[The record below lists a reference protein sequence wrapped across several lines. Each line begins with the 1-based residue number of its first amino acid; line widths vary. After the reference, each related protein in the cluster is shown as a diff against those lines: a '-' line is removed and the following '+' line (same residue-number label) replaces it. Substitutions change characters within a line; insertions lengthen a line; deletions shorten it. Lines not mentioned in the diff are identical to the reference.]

1 MTVVSSQKMNIRI
14 MSSDVTSP
22 SMAPANATNTPP
34 NRPSPCAETEKY
46 AAQ

>member
-1 MTVVSSQKMNIRI
+1 MTVVSSQKTNSSS

-22 SMAPANATNTPP
+22 SIAPANATNTPP
-34 NRPSPCAETEKY
+34 NRPSPCAVAEKY